1 MRMNIKCIITDDEPV
16 ARQGLQSYVEKVDF
30 LTLTG
35 VCEDAIQLNTL
46 LKAGQP
52 DLLFLDIEMPYLSG
66 LDLLAT
72 LTNPPKVIITSAY
85 EQYALKG
92 YELDVTDYLLKP
104 ISFERFLKAVN
115 KMHDLLQKE
124 APSAAEK
131 FLFVKSDKQ
140 MKKVFLKE
148 ILFIE
153 GLENYICIYTASEKI
168 LVHSTMKNIYNS
180 LPESNFI
187 QTHRSFIVNIDH
199 VSLIEGNILNIAGH
213 EIPVAR
219 NYREIVFTRIIKIPC
234 SCTNIRGGRNCYGY
248 HH

>member
-1 MRMNIKCIITDDEPV
+1 MKIKCIITDDEPV
-16 ARQGLQSYVEKVDF
+16 AREGLQSYVEKVDF
-30 LTLTG
+30 LALTG

-46 LKAGQP
+46 LKTEQP

-72 LTNPPKVIITSAY
+72 LSNPPKVIITSAY

-104 ISFERFLKAVN
+104 ISFERFLKAIN
-115 KMHDLLQKE
+115 KVHDLLQKE
-124 APSAAEK
+124 TAPAAEE

-140 MKKVFLKE
+140 MKKVFLKD

-153 GLENYICIYTASEKI
+153 GLENYICIYTASDKI

-180 LPESNFI
+180 LPESDFI
-187 QTHRSFIVNIDH
+187 QTHRSFIVNIHH

-219 NYREIVFTRIIKIPC
+219 NYRETVFTRIIKNPL
-234 SCTNIRGGRNCYGY
+234 
-248 HH
+248 

>member
-1 MRMNIKCIITDDEPV
+1 MKIKCIITDDEPV
-16 ARQGLQSYVEKVDF
+16 ARKGLQSYVEKVDF

-72 LTNPPKVIITSAY
+72 LINPPKVIITSAY

-115 KMHDLLQKE
+115 KVHGLLQRE
-124 APSAAEK
+124 LSPAAEE

-140 MKKVFLKE
+140 MKKVFLKD

-153 GLENYICIYTASEKI
+153 GLENYVCICTASYKI

-180 LPESNFI
+180 LPENDFI
-187 QTHRSFIVNIDH
+187 QTHRSFIVNINH

-219 NYREIVFTRIIKIPC
+219 NYRETVFARIIKN
-234 SCTNIRGGRNCYGY
+234 SL
-248 HH
+248 

>member
-1 MRMNIKCIITDDEPV
+1 MITDDEPV
-16 ARQGLQSYVEKVDF
+16 AREGLQSYVEKVDF
-30 LTLTG
+30 LALTG

-46 LKAGQP
+46 LKTEQP

-72 LTNPPKVIITSAY
+72 LSNPPKVIITSAY

-115 KMHDLLQKE
+115 KVHDLLQKE
-124 APSAAEK
+124 TAPAAEE

-140 MKKVFLKE
+140 MKKVFLKD

-153 GLENYICIYTASEKI
+153 GLENYICIYTPSDKI

-180 LPESNFI
+180 LPESDFI
-187 QTHRSFIVNIDH
+187 QTHRSFIVNIHH
-199 VSLIEGNILNIAGH
+199 VSLIEGNILNIAGY

-219 NYREIVFTRIIKIPC
+219 NYREPVFARIIKNPL
-234 SCTNIRGGRNCYGY
+234 
-248 HH
+248 

>member
-1 MRMNIKCIITDDEPV
+1 MKIKCIITDDEPV
-16 ARQGLQSYVEKVDF
+16 AREGLQSYVEKVDF
-30 LTLTG
+30 LALTG

-46 LKAGQP
+46 LKTEQP

-72 LTNPPKVIITSAY
+72 LSNPPKVIITSAY

-115 KMHDLLQKE
+115 KVHDLLQKE
-124 APSAAEK
+124 TAPAAEE

-140 MKKVFLKE
+140 MKKVFLKN

-153 GLENYICIYTASEKI
+153 GLENYICIYTASDKI

-180 LPESNFI
+180 LPESDFI
-187 QTHRSFIVNIDH
+187 QTHRSFIVNIHH

-219 NYREIVFTRIIKIPC
+219 NYREPVFARIIKNPL
-234 SCTNIRGGRNCYGY
+234 
-248 HH
+248 

>member
-1 MRMNIKCIITDDEPV
+1 MITDDEPV
-16 ARQGLQSYVEKVDF
+16 AREGLQSYVEKVDF
-30 LTLTG
+30 LALTG

-46 LKAGQP
+46 LKTEQP

-72 LTNPPKVIITSAY
+72 LSNPPKVIITSAY

-115 KMHDLLQKE
+115 KVHDLLQKE
-124 APSAAEK
+124 TAPAAEE

-140 MKKVFLKE
+140 MKKVFLKD

-153 GLENYICIYTASEKI
+153 GLENYICIYTPSDKI

-180 LPESNFI
+180 LPESDFI
-187 QTHRSFIVNIDH
+187 QTHRSFIVNIHH

-219 NYREIVFTRIIKIPC
+219 NYRETVFARIIKNPL
-234 SCTNIRGGRNCYGY
+234 
-248 HH
+248 

>member
-1 MRMNIKCIITDDEPV
+1 MKIKCIITDDEPV
-16 ARQGLQSYVEKVDF
+16 AREGLQSYVEKVDF
-30 LTLTG
+30 LALTG

-46 LKAGQP
+46 LKTEQP
-52 DLLFLDIEMPYLSG
+52 DLLFLDIEMPDLSG

-72 LTNPPKVIITSAY
+72 LSNPPKVIITSAY

-115 KMHDLLQKE
+115 KVHDLLQKE
-124 APSAAEK
+124 TAPAAEE

-140 MKKVFLKE
+140 MKKVFLKD

-153 GLENYICIYTASEKI
+153 GLENYICIYTASDKI

-180 LPESNFI
+180 LPESDFI
-187 QTHRSFIVNIDH
+187 QTHRSFIVNIHH

-213 EIPVAR
+213 EIPIAR
-219 NYREIVFTRIIKIPC
+219 NYRETVLARIIKNPL
-234 SCTNIRGGRNCYGY
+234 
-248 HH
+248 

>member
-1 MRMNIKCIITDDEPV
+1 MNIKCIITDDEPV
-16 ARQGLQSYVEKVDF
+16 ARKGLQSYVEKVDF

-46 LKAGQP
+46 LKTERP

-92 YELDVTDYLLKP
+92 YEFDVTDYLLKP
-104 ISFERFLKAVN
+104 IPFERFLKAVN
-115 KMHDLLQKE
+115 KVHDLLLKE
-124 APSAAEK
+124 TPPGAEE

-140 MKKVFLKE
+140 MKKISLKD

-153 GLENYICIYTASEKI
+153 GLENYICIYTASDKT
-168 LVHSTMKNIYNS
+168 LVHSTMKNIYSS
-180 LPESNFI
+180 LPESDFI
-187 QTHRSFIVNIDH
+187 QTHRSFIININRVN
-199 VSLIEGNILNIAGH
+199 LIEGNILNIEGH

-219 NYREIVFTRIIKIPC
+219 NYREQVFTRIIKNPL
-234 SCTNIRGGRNCYGY
+234 
-248 HH
+248 